1 MDKQYN
7 GQMKKDKM
15 TNSGIQNFTQ
25 KTKDRTKWTTLKTGV
40 DHRCL
45 GRGLAVSPHIRPNF
59 LRQTDY

>member
-1 MDKQYN
+1 MDRQYN

-45 GRGLAVSPHIRPNF
+45 
-59 LRQTDY
+59 